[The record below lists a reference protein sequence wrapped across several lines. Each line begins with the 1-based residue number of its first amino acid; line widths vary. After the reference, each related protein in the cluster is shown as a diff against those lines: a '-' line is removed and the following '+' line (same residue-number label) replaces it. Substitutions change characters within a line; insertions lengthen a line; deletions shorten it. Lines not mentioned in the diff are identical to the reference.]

1 MDRITSRAGA
11 LPYFLIGLALC
22 LLGALAILHIVDN
35 FWPIDTTQLD
45 LIRQVADD
53 RAEAT
58 DILRSANVE
67 VIFAFLAAVMLTIT
81 GLVLPLAYFLNKRFG
96 RSNSTGFFVVFRQA
110 VWVGLW
116 VAACTWLQMN
126 RSLGLGVAVLVAGAL
141 VTVEILLQIRTRAA
155 AIAGS

>member
-1 MDRITSRAGA
+1 MDRITSRAGS
-11 LPYFLIGLALC
+11 LPYFLVGVALC
-22 LLGALAILHIVDN
+22 ILGFLAILHIVNN
-35 FWPIDTTQLD
+35 FWPIDTAQLD

-58 DILRSANVE
+58 DLLRSANVE
-67 VIFAFLAAVMLTIT
+67 VVFAFLAAVMLTIT

-96 RSNSTGFFVVFRQA
+96 RSKSTGFFVVFRQA

-116 VAACTWLQMN
+116 VATCTWLQMN
-126 RSLGLGVAVLVAGAL
+126 RSLGLGVAVLVAGVL
-141 VTVEILLQIRTRAA
+141 ITIEILLQVRTRAA